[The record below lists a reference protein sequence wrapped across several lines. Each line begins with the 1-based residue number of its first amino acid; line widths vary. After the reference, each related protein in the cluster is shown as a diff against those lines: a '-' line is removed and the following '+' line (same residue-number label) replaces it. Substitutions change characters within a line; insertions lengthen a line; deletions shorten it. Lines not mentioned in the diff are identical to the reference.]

1 MHRRHFAR
9 TLAAAGLGAAVLG
22 LPTPLA
28 AAPRAR
34 RVLPDADRVLARLRA
49 LRPFGL
55 QPSGGLSRLGFS
67 EADRDARVLV
77 SQWMRDAGLTPRT
90 DVAGNLIGSRAGQRD
105 LPPLLLGSHIDSV
118 PDGGHYDGQL
128 GVVGALEVAQT
139 LAESRIALRHPL
151 EVVVWANEE
160 GGLYGSR
167 MVSGQFKPFEL
178 AAQSLSGRSIEE
190 GVVFLGGDPSRLDA
204 AVRRRGEVAGY
215 LELHIEQGGTLEAV
229 GDTIGIVEG
238 IVGIRGWTVRVVGRA
253 NHAGTTP
260 MDQRQDALLAAAR
273 FVDMVHRTVR
283 ADGGRAVGT
292 VGRIEAQPGAR
303 NVIAGTVTC
312 TLELRDLD
320 DAVIQRLFAQ
330 VQAGAE
336 RIGQE
341 TTTRFAITEVHVN
354 PPAPSD
360 VRMRAL
366 VAAAAHGAG
375 LRARAMPS
383 GAGHDAQSMATIAPM
398 GMIFVPSVGGIS
410 HAPGELTH
418 DADCAHGVRVLLDTA
433 RAADDTLD
441 G

>member
-1 MHRRHFAR
+1 MDRRRFAS
-9 TLAAAGLGAAVLG
+9 TLATAALGAALG
-22 LPTPLA
+22 PAPLA
-28 AAPRAR
+28 AAAGPAPRL
-34 RVLPDADRVLARLRA
+34 LPDGDRVLGRLRA

-55 QPSGGLSRLGFS
+55 QPGGGLSRLGYS
-67 EADRDARVLV
+67 EADREARQLV
-77 SQWMRDAGLTPRT
+77 VQWMREAGLTPRV
-90 DVAGNLIGSRAGQRD
+90 DPAGNLIGARPGQRD

-128 GVVGALEVAQT
+128 GVVGALEVAET
-139 LAESRIALRHPL
+139 LAESRTPLRHPL

-167 MVSGQFKPFEL
+167 AVSGQFKPFEL
-178 AAQSLSGRSIEE
+178 AARSLSGRSIEE
-190 GVVFLGGDPSRLDA
+190 GIAFLGGDPQRLDDA
-204 AVRRRGEVAGY
+204 RRRRGEVAGY
-215 LELHIEQGGTLEAV
+215 LELHIEQGGTLDAS

-238 IVGIRGWTVRVVGRA
+238 IVGIRGWNLRIEGRA

-273 FVDMVHRTVR
+273 VIDMVHRTVR

-303 NVIAGTVTC
+303 NVIAGTVLG

-320 DAVIQRLFAQ
+320 DAVIQRLFTQVEAAAQ
-330 VQAGAE
+330 GIARETGTTIAFSAVQE
-336 RIGQE
+336 
-341 TTTRFAITEVHVN
+341 N

-360 VRMRAL
+360 PRMRAL
-366 VAAAAHGAG
+366 VAEAARGAG

-383 GAGHDAQSMATIAPM
+383 GAGHDAQSLATIAPM

-410 HAPGELTH
+410 HAPDEFTR
-418 DADCAHGVRVLLDTA
+418 DADCVHGCTVLLAAA
-433 RAADDTLD
+433 RAADAMLD

>member
-1 MHRRHFAR
+1 MHRRHFTT
-9 TLAAAGLGAAVLG
+9 TLAAAALGATLG
-22 LPTPLA
+22 VRPLA
-28 AAPRAR
+28 AGPTAPSRRLLPRA
-34 RVLPDADRVLARLRA
+34 DRILGRLSA

-55 QPSGGLSRLGFS
+55 QPSGGLSRLGYS
-67 EADRDARVLV
+67 EADLEARVLV
-77 SQWMRDAGLTPRT
+77 TQWMREAGLTPRV
-90 DVAGNLIGSRAGQRD
+90 DLAGNLIGARAGQRD

-118 PDGGHYDGQL
+118 PDGGHFDGQL
-128 GVVGALEVAQT
+128 GVVGALEVAQV
-139 LAESRIALRHPL
+139 LAESRTALRHPL

-178 AAQSLSGRSIEE
+178 AAQSLSGRSVEE
-190 GVVFLGGDPSRLDA
+190 GVAFLGGDPSRLDR

-215 LELHIEQGGTLEAV
+215 LELHIEQGGTLEVV

-238 IVGIRGWTVRVVGRA
+238 IVGIRGWNVRVEGRA

-273 FVDMVHRTVR
+273 FVDAVHRTVR

-303 NVIAGTVTC
+303 NVIPGTVLC
-312 TLELRDLD
+312 TVELRDLD

-330 VQAGAE
+330 IEAAATAIGRDTGTTFQFVAVQE
-336 RIGQE
+336 
-341 TTTRFAITEVHVN
+341 N

-360 VRMRAL
+360 PRMRAL
-366 VAAAAHGAG
+366 VAAAAQGAG
-375 LRARAMPS
+375 FRARPMPS
-383 GAGHDAQSMATIAPM
+383 GAGHDAQSLATIAPM

-410 HAPGELTH
+410 HAPAELTR
-418 DADCAHGVRVLLDTA
+418 DEDCVHGVRVLLDA
-433 RAADDTLD
+433 AHAADDVLD